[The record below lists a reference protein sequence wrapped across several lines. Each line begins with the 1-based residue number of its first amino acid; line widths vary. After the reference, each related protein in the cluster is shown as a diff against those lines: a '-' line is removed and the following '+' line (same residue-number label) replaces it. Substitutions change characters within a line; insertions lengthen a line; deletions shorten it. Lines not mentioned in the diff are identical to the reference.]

1 MRRSDG
7 SGAPARAAGLAAR
20 FILTG
25 AAIAFGLSASSEAAA
40 YCLTSS
46 CGNTAGQICTPSAP
60 GDCGIPVRWRRAC
73 FGWSIQE
80 DASRQVD
87 LATAEALMAQA
98 FAAWTDASCASGG
111 APSIGSVNLGPVAC
125 DAQEYNI
132 EEGNANAVI
141 FRDEEWP
148 YAGQGN
154 TLALTTVTYNLD
166 DGEIYDADLEVNAN
180 ASVTLTTGDTDVQ
193 YDLLSI
199 LTHEAGH
206 MLGVAHSDVPGATM
220 NVEYL
225 PGDTSLRDLHPD
237 DVAAICDHYP
247 PENDPGACDP
257 TPRRGFQSAC
267 GGADDDGCSCRLTP
281 AGPAPG
287 RLTAL
292 GALAAL
298 MLFRRRS
305 RRR

>member
-1 MRRSDG
+1 MPRSERLVA
-7 SGAPARAAGLAAR
+7 SRFAALALAAAASLAAG
-20 FILTG
+20 
-25 AAIAFGLSASSEAAA
+25 EAGA

-46 CGNTAGQICTPSAP
+46 CNDKAGQLCTPSSPA
-60 GDCGIPVRWRRAC
+60 DCGIPVRWRRAC

-98 FAAWTDASCASGG
+98 FAAWTEAPCAQGG
-111 APSIGSVNLGPVAC
+111 TPSIGAINLGPVEC
-125 DAQEYNI
+125 DQQEYNQ
-132 EEGNANAVI
+132 EDGNANAVI

-166 DGEIYDADLEVNAN
+166 DGEIYDADLEVNA
-180 ASVTLTTGDTDVQ
+180 SPPVQLTLGDADVQ
-193 YDLLSI
+193 HDLASI

-206 MLGVAHSDVPGATM
+206 MLGIAHSPVTGATM
-220 NVEYL
+220 TVEYL

-237 DVAAICDHYP
+237 DVEAICAHYP
-247 PENDPGACDP
+247 PDANPGTCDP
-257 TPRRGFQSAC
+257 TPRRGFQEDC
-267 GGADDDGCSCRLTP
+267 GGPIDRGDDCGCRV
-281 AGPAPG
+281 GPAPFDRG
-287 RLTAL
+287 RLF
-292 GALAAL
+292 ALAAL
-298 MLFRRRS
+298 ATVLGLRRS